1 MEKLNKTQI
10 KELINTIKEE
20 TELQRLPINVFR
32 AIKEFI
38 LKRQDHI
45 YKYTNDLYFIGND
58 WLYNIKD
65 LMNIEPIPE
74 NDKCLF
80 SGFCIDNDDTYHY
93 WLKSKKTLSLYGITY
108 QDYKNF
114 ESTNWFTTCDGMLYI
129 NNTYYPRVVN
139 RATNYC

>member
-1 MEKLNKTQI
+1 MERLNKTQI
-10 KELINTIKEE
+10 KELINTIKVES
-20 TELQRLPINVFR
+20 ELQKLPINVFR

-38 LKRQDHI
+38 LKHQERI
-45 YKYTNDLYFIGND
+45 YKYTKDLYFIGND

-74 NDKCLF
+74 HEDVLF
-80 SGFCIDNDDTYHY
+80 SGFSIYNDDTYHY
-93 WLKSKKTLSLYGITY
+93 WLRNKKTLSLYGITY

-114 ESTNWFTTCDGMLYI
+114 KSINWFTTRDGIYI

-139 RATNYC
+139 RATNFC